1 MGVPFIPP
9 GLHGKRKSTIIS
21 AARFFVGAADFQ
33 ILAPRLSVSIEELW
47 LLPFA
52 RRKEKKEAERR

>member
-1 MGVPFIPP
+1 MTKYKFVP
-9 GLHGKRKSTIIS
+9 
-21 AARFFVGAADFQ
+21 AARFFFGAADFQ

-52 RRKEKKEAERR
+52 PGKEKKEAERR